1 MVYFDKPP
9 HMIKRPVDVA
19 VISDVHLGTYGCH
32 ANELLTYLKSIS
44 PQILVLNGDII
55 DGWQFSKRYFPVSH
69 MSVIKE
75 IFSLASKGTRVV
87 YITGNHDE
95 ALRRYSDLS
104 LGNFLLTDKFLLEI
118 DGKTTWIFHGDVFD
132 NTTKGSAKILAKL
145 GGQGYDLLILLNRLV
160 NFFSKMLGKEKVSLS
175 KKVKNAVKKAVTYIN
190 NFETTVAE
198 LAIEQ
203 KYDNVICGHI
213 HMPAKKKIETTAGS
227 VMYLNSGDWIE
238 NLTALEYADKE
249 WTIYQHD
256 QSLAA
261 AVVRPDRRKPELN
274 VVAEEV
280 TYYLNSL
287 AGG

>member
-9 HMIKRPVDVA
+9 HMNKRPVDVA

-213 HMPAKKKIETTAGS
+213 HMPAKKKIETTAGT

-261 AVVRPDRRKPELN
+261 AVVRPDRSKPELN

>member
-1 MVYFDKPP
+1 MVYFGKQRV
-9 HMIKRPVDVA
+9 MQKRAIDVV

-32 ANELLTYLKSIS
+32 ANELLSYLKSIS

-55 DGWQFSKRYFPVSH
+55 DGWQFSKRYFPLSH
-69 MSVIKE
+69 MSVVKE
-75 IFSLASKGTRVV
+75 IFSLAAKGTRVV

-95 ALRRYSDLS
+95 SLRRYCDLS

-118 DGKTTWIFHGDVFD
+118 DGKSTWIFHGDVFD

-145 GGQGYDLLILLNRLV
+145 GGHGYDLLILLNRFV
-160 NFFSKMLGKEKVSLS
+160 NFISKLLGREKVSLS

-198 LAIEQ
+198 LAIEK

-213 HMPAKKKIETTAGS
+213 HMPAKKQITTTEGS
-227 VMYLNSGDWIE
+227 VVYLNSGDWIE

-249 WTIYQHD
+249 WNIYQHD
-256 QSLAA
+256 LTEQTPIRL
-261 AVVRPDRRKPELN
+261 DKKKPELN
-274 VVAEEV
+274 VVANEV
-280 TYYLNSL
+280 SYYLNSL
-287 AGG
+287 AEG

>member
-1 MVYFDKPP
+1 
-9 HMIKRPVDVA
+9 MIKRPVDVA

-145 GGQGYDLLILLNRLV
+145 GGHGYDLLILLNRLV
-160 NFFSKMLGKEKVSLS
+160 NFISKMLGKEKVSLS
-175 KKVKNAVKKAVTYIN
+175 KKVKIAVKKAVTYIN

-213 HMPAKKKIETTAGS
+213 HMPAKKKIETTTGS

-238 NLTALEYADKE
+238 NLTALEYTDKE

-261 AVVRPDRRKPELN
+261 AVVRPDKRKPELN

-280 TYYLNSL
+280 SYYLNSL

>member
-160 NFFSKMLGKEKVSLS
+160 NFFSKMMGKEKVSLS

-213 HMPAKKKIETTAGS
+213 HMPTKKKIETTAGS

-238 NLTALEYADKE
+238 NLTALEYTDKE